1 MKYKINLTSYYADDI
16 KKAKFIF
23 NDENG
28 LYEYFINNRPVI
40 SIKSW
45 NYEFE
50 FSTGIAKEEIPELI
64 KVMKDISQYYW
75 IEEIEDKEKEKIERQ
90 LSRLKEEREDKE

>member
-1 MKYKINLTSYYADDI
+1 MKYKINLTSYYTEEI

-23 NDENG
+23 NDDNG

-40 SIKSW
+40 TIKSW

-64 KVMKDISQYYW
+64 KVMKDISQYIY
-75 IEEIEDKEKEKIERQ
+75 IEEEKIEDKEKENE
-90 LSRLKEEREDKE
+90 

>member
-1 MKYKINLTSYYADDI
+1 MKYKINLKSYYTEEI

-28 LYEYFINNRPVI
+28 LYEYFINNKPVI

-50 FSTGIAKEEIPELI
+50 FNNGISKDEIPELI
-64 KVMKDISQYYW
+64 KAMKDISQYYL
-75 IEEIEDKEKEKIERQ
+75 IEEIEDKEVKE
-90 LSRLKEEREDKE
+90 